1 VLQLQGGLRP
11 DAHIA
16 ARHQL
21 PGAGL
26 EALLQP
32 EHARRGTRLQP
43 QAAADR
49 GELNV
54 GGHGLAGGWAP
65 LQGKAAAGRVTVAT
79 VARRRLRMLTSA
91 GCDPP

>member
-1 VLQLQGGLRP
+1 MLQLPGGLRP
-11 DAHIA
+11 DPHIA
-16 ARHQL
+16 GGHQL

-49 GELNV
+49 GELDV
-54 GGHGLAGGWAP
+54 GGHGLAGGWGP
-65 LQGKAAAGRVTVAT
+65 LQGKVAAGRVTVAT
-79 VARRRLRMLTSA
+79 VARWRLRMLTGA